1 MKAGCPRE
9 HEVMAS
15 LFSRGWPDQHDE
27 SLAAHARECQVCR
40 DLVEVVSVMREEQDS
55 LQREGVSVP
64 AAGQVWWRAAIRA
77 RLEATQ
83 TASRPLNWLYG
94 LSGACVI
101 GLFVATLG
109 LLWPPVQQAAT
120 WIGTQAWTFM
130 LGLNLGAATTTL
142 SPLAQMTGLVLLAV
156 TACLLLAPVALY
168 LALSDD

>member
-1 MKAGCPRE
+1 ME
-9 HEVMAS
+9 L

-27 SLAAHARECQVCR
+27 GLAAHARECQVCR
-40 DLVEVVSVMREEQDS
+40 DLVEVVSIMREERDS

-94 LSGACVI
+94 VSGACVL

-109 LLWPPVQQAAT
+109 LLWPPVLQTAT
-120 WIGTQAWTFM
+120 WIGTHAWTFI
-130 LGLNLGAATTTL
+130 LGLSLGGSATTL
-142 SPLAQMTGLVLLAV
+142 SPLAQTTGLVLIAAA
-156 TACLLLAPVALY
+156 ACLLLAPVALY

>member
-1 MKAGCPRE
+1 MRAECPRE
-9 HEVMAS
+9 HEVMES
-15 LFSRGWPDQHDE
+15 LFSRGWPDQLDE
-27 SLAAHARECQVCR
+27 GLAAHARECQICR
-40 DLVEVVSVMREEQDS
+40 DLVEVVSIMREERDS
-55 LQREGVSVP
+55 VQCEGVNVP

-94 LSGACVI
+94 VSGACVL

-120 WIGTQAWTFM
+120 WIGTSVWTFV
-130 LGLNLGAATTTL
+130 LGLNIGSTAATL
-142 SPLAQMTGLVLLAV
+142 SPLAQTTGVVLLAAA
-156 TACLLLAPVALY
+156 ACLLLAPLALY